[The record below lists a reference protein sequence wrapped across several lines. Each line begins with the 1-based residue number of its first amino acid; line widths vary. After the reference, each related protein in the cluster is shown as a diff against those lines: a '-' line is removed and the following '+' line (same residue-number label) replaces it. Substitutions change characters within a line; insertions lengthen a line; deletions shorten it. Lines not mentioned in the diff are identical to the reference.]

1 MQVCIKTL
9 SIFSKTWGGS
19 CDSYLR
25 HQGEVKSKQTDKEHY
40 VEGLKYNNLEFY
52 LGVHIWTISH
62 VVRNHYRKSVS
73 RLNGKFK

>member
-25 HQGEVKSKQTDKEHY
+25 HQGEVKSKQTDKEQH
-40 VEGLKYNNLEFY
+40 VEG
-52 LGVHIWTISH
+52 
-62 VVRNHYRKSVS
+62 
-73 RLNGKFK
+73 